1 VADSPKAKRL
11 NVLQRMTL
19 GYWGLVLPIVV
30 AAVLVVI
37 TVALVKV
44 RYVAGEGRILEVNHA
59 CVDVRFD
66 LIRQED
72 RLGVFKASG
81 VSKTLTLSILGQAQA
96 QVAADVKRLDEA
108 VAAVGS
114 LAGYDEFK
122 TSWANFDSAVA
133 GGLALAGQ
141 ARPGFEGRQIPPN
154 VVTTASKAIDAVAV
168 IYDASQAQYTRT
180 DSQMW
185 TFIYSTTGVALVIL
199 VVSAVIGTIAAVSLP
214 QRVAKQLRGLIGAL
228 SATTTQMLGVVSQVA
243 STAVQTASAISE
255 AATTV
260 DEVRQT
266 SLLASQKATEVAD
279 DAQRAEEVV
288 EAGRHAVGETL
299 DGMGRIQKEM
309 TVVSESVMRMSEQS
323 ESVSAIMGTVNSM
336 AEQSSLLSVNAAIEA
351 SSAGEYGKGFAV
363 VADEIRNLAVGSKQ
377 SVGQVRSIMTDVEK
391 ATSAAVMATEQSA
404 RAVEH
409 GVQQARAS
417 STAIDQLAESVSVAA
432 QSAAQI
438 VASAQQQLVGKDQ
451 IASAMA
457 SIDEAGAQNARGAQ
471 ELETSVRHVETMAVD
486 LADMVSSI
494 NPLAALRRRRA
505 ASPSSGAPHETAVD
519 QTPAPD

>member
-1 VADSPKAKRL
+1 VADAPKARRL

-19 GYWGLVLPIVV
+19 GYWALVLPIVV
-30 AAVLVVI
+30 AAVLVVT

-44 RYVAGEGRILEVNHA
+44 RYVARETRLLDANHA
-59 CVDVRFD
+59 CVDVRYD
-66 LIRQED
+66 LIRQEN

-81 VSKTLTLSILGQAQA
+81 VSKSLDLTILQQAQA
-96 QVAADVKRLDEA
+96 TLAAEVKHLDSA
-108 VAAVGS
+108 IAAAGV
-114 LAGYDEFK
+114 LTGYDAFK
-122 TSWANFDSAVA
+122 TAWADFDSAVA

-141 ARPGFEGRQIPPN
+141 ARPGFEGQQIPPN
-154 VVTTASKAIDAVAV
+154 VVTTASTAIDAVATV
-168 IYDASQAQYTRT
+168 YDSSQEEYKRT

-185 TFIYSTTGVALVIL
+185 KFVYSTTGVALVIL
-199 VVSAVIGTIAAVSLP
+199 VVSALIGMLTAITLP
-214 QRVAKQLRGLIGAL
+214 RRVARQLRSLIGAL
-228 SATTTQMLGVVSQVA
+228 GATTAQMLGVVSQVA
-243 STAVQTASAISE
+243 STA
-255 AATTV
+255 

-309 TVVSESVMRMSEQS
+309 SVVSESVMRMSEQS

-377 SVGQVRSIMTDVEK
+377 GVGQVRSIMTDVEK

-438 VASAQQQLVGKDQ
+438 VASAQQQLVGMDQ

-519 QTPAPD
+519 QTLAPDSTSDCEELGRE